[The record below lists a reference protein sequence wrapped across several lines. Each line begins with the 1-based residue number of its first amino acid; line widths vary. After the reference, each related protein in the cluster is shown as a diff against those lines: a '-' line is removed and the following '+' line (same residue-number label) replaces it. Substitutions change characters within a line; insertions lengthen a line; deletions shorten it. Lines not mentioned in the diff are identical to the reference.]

1 MQMRDAVTFFC
12 RGIQTYPARTD
23 VDLAAIFCLFLS
35 CFAFHWK
42 NAITVAMR
50 LVLEEP
56 LTCSYS

>member
-1 MQMRDAVTFFC
+1 
-12 RGIQTYPARTD
+12 
-23 VDLAAIFCLFLS
+23 LS

-56 LTCSYS
+56 LTCSYSWLVLVGFASSNPFSTGLDF